1 MPDML
6 EDEFRDSFGRWAK
19 EPDPVNTGKFLK
31 SIDPVLQSALR
42 TFGGR
47 TPSPVLHSHAKL
59 LALHAASNYDPSRA
73 KLRTH
78 LMTHLQG
85 LRRLSARENQIVSIP
100 ERVGLDLHH
109 LHITEEE
116 LRDKLGREPSTSEL
130 ADHSGISVKRIGH
143 IRKARPGFAEGQMVS
158 DTEEGGE
165 AAFQPAVLGQPTDT
179 WHEFVYHDLDPID
192 QLIMEH
198 TLGMH
203 GRRRMAKQAIA
214 RKLRLSPGA
223 ISQRAAR
230 IQQKLDQKEDLGVNF
245 F

>member
-6 EDEFRDSFGRWAK
+6 EDEFRNSYGEWTK
-19 EPDPVNTGKFLK
+19 EPNPVNTGKFLK

-42 TFGGR
+42 TFGGKN
-47 TPSPVLHSHAKL
+47 PSPNMHSHAKL
-59 LALHAASNYDPSRA
+59 LALHAAGSYDPSRA

-85 LRRLSARENQIVSIP
+85 LRRASAKESQIISIP

-109 LHITEEE
+109 LHTAEEE
-116 LRDKLGREPSTSEL
+116 LRDRLGREPSTSEL
-130 ADHSGISVKRIGH
+130 ADHSGISMKRIGH
-143 IRKARPGFAEGQMVS
+143 VRKAKPGYAEGQMVS
-158 DTEEGGE
+158 ENEEGGE
-165 AAFQPAVLGQPTDT
+165 SAFNPAVLSRPTDV
-179 WHEFVYHDLDPID
+179 WHEFIYHDLHPID

-203 GRRRMAKQAIA
+203 GRRQLSKQAIA

-230 IQQKLDQKEDLGVNF
+230 IQQKLDQKEDLGITF